1 MTEAVAA
8 AQDSLWWLEAVLGA
22 LALGV
27 AVAFRPWR
35 MLSLTLLTPALAAL
49 ALLPWMWLL
58 PQKLPQGLEV
68 QFSGASL
75 LVLMLGWPLAVPV
88 LSAVALLVWA
98 LGSSSAVAVLSQWV
112 WVGLV
117 PATLAV
123 LIGAAL
129 RRWLPPNLF
138 VYTLGRGFLGT
149 AVAVFLS
156 GVLYE
161 AIHHLLGGNTL
172 GDALVARWL
181 MAWGDAF
188 LTGLLV
194 AIFVAF
200 APQWLATW
208 SDDRYLRPPPP

>member
-1 MTEAVAA
+1 MTEAVAP
-8 AQDSLWWLEAVLGA
+8 AQLSLWWLEAVLGA

-98 LGSSSAVAVLSQWV
+98 LGRP
-112 WVGLV
+112 V
-117 PATLAV
+117 PWPCCRN
-123 LIGAAL
+123 GSGWGWC
-129 RRWLPPNLF
+129 RPRW
-138 VYTLGRGFLGT
+138 RC
-149 AVAVFLS
+149 
-156 GVLYE
+156 
-161 AIHHLLGGNTL
+161 
-172 GDALVARWL
+172 
-181 MAWGDAF
+181 
-188 LTGLLV
+188 
-194 AIFVAF
+194 
-200 APQWLATW
+200 
-208 SDDRYLRPPPP
+208 